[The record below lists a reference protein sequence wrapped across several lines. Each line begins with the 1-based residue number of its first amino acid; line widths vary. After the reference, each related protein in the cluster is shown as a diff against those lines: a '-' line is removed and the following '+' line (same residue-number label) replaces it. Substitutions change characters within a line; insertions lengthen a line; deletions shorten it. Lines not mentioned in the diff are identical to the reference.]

1 MNIVKIIL
9 LLIVIF
15 LITRGLKNRQNVVIN
30 KDFINPSDGLGKNND
45 FKPWNSSYKKA
56 WTENS
61 VNKNPRDHS
70 STLVSEKTSIGDFFD
85 KNNQFIDYKRS
96 KGSLPDRCFVENDE
110 VICKFNNKIENP
122 PPTLIED
129 KENNQVLKS
138 IGDDSDID
146 TNIISSKNIVFGKS
160 NRNVWESKNEKTIN
174 GGKYFGEV
182 TGYSDSDGVL
192 RIDNFKGDSRNYS
205 F

>member
-9 LLIVIF
+9 LLIVIY
-15 LITRGLKNRQNVVIN
+15 LINRGIQRGEKTVIN
-30 KDFINPSDGLGKNND
+30 KDFINPSDVLGKNND

-56 WTENS
+56 WTESS
-61 VNKNPRDHS
+61 VNKNPKDHS
-70 STLVSEKTSIGDFFD
+70 STLVDEKTSIGEFFD

-96 KGSLPDRCFVENDE
+96 KGSLPDRCFIENDE

-129 KENNQVLKS
+129 KENNPVLKS
-138 IGDDSDID
+138 IGGDNDIE

-174 GGKYFGEV
+174 GGKYFDEV